1 MDLSK
6 ILAISGKPGLFN
18 SLAQT
23 KTGVVV
29 ESLIDGKRFPAF
41 AHERISSLAEISVF
55 TNDDDMPLEDVF
67 KKIFEKY
74 EGGQAI
80 DHKISGDKLKA
91 FLLEIVPDYDQ
102 ERVYTSDIKKI
113 VMWYNLLIE
122 NEMLD
127 FSEEETTEETEAA
140 VDEDAE
146 TAESE
151 PEVSEPT
158 RESDDQEATDEK

>member
-6 ILAISGKPGLFN
+6 LLAISGKPGLFN

-55 TNDDDMPLEDVF
+55 TNEDDVSLEKVF
-67 KKIFEKY
+67 KKIYEKY
-74 EGGQAI
+74 EAKQAI
-80 DHKISGDKLKA
+80 DHKSDGKELKA
-91 FLLEIVPDYDQ
+91 FMLEILPDYDQ

-113 VMWYNLLIE
+113 VMWYNLLVE
-122 NEMLD
+122 KDMLD
-127 FSEEETTEETEAA
+127 FSEDEEAEETTETTDTEEVVEPDQEETE
-140 VDEDAE
+140 DTDS
-146 TAESE
+146 SE
-151 PEVSEPT
+151 E
-158 RESDDQEATDEK
+158 EK